1 MTTGAKSW
9 GTKTAGIPHFDQS
22 RDAGMTTPVTKPKDA
37 YRIVDFL
44 KDNGTL
50 VALVILGILF
60 SFMDDAFFTPRN
72 LTNLARQTTIIGI
85 ISVGMTMVIIIGGI
99 DLSVGSIVGLAA
111 IVVTLLM
118 QAGVDAWL
126 AILITLLTSGVLIGL
141 WNAFWIAHYN
151 IPPFIITLGMMTIA
165 RGLAL
170 TLSDG
175 SSVPV
180 TDSFFPKLG
189 GSYISPAVSGI
200 ILMAVLIFFFFTL
213 FRNVRQKKK
222 YNVKIKTQQLA
233 ANAAIAV
240 AGIGLGFYVFTTY
253 RGIPYP
259 VAIFFAIA
267 FIGIFALNNTVF
279 GRRVYAVGGNEE
291 AARLS
296 GIPRSR
302 VKYIVYSL
310 TTTLSALAGI
320 LLASRLNGA
329 SPNLGNMFE
338 LDAISAVIIGGTSF
352 TGGIGTITGTVI
364 GAFIIGILNNGM
376 SLYGV
381 PTFYQLI
388 IKGLIIILAV
398 WFDVLNKKK
407 QA

>member
-1 MTTGAKSW
+1 MTIGVKW
-9 GTKTAGIPHFDQS
+9 GGHKTSSTTRHGGKKDV
-22 RDAGMTTPVTKPKDA
+22 GMTTQATKPKEV
-37 YRIVDFL
+37 YQIVDFL

-50 VALVILGILF
+50 VALVILGIFF
-60 SFMDDAFFTPRN
+60 SFIDEAFFTPRN

-85 ISVGMTMVIIIGGI
+85 ISVGMTMVIIINGI

-118 QAGVDAWL
+118 QAGVAVWL
-126 AILITLLTSGVLIGL
+126 AIFITLLTAGILIGL
-141 WNAFWIAHYN
+141 WNSYWIAHYN

-189 GSYISPAVSGI
+189 GSFISPSISGA
-200 ILMAVLIFFFFTL
+200 ILIAVLIVFFISL

-222 YNVKIKTQQLA
+222 YDVKIRMRQMVV
-233 ANAAIAV
+233 NAAITV
-240 AGIGLGFYVFTTY
+240 AGLGLATYAFTTY

-267 FIGIFALNNTVF
+267 FMGIFFLNNTTF

-296 GIPRSR
+296 GIPISR
-302 VKYIVYSL
+302 VKFIVYSL

-329 SPNLGNMFE
+329 SPNLGTMFE
-338 LDAISAVIIGGTSF
+338 LDSISAVIIGGTSF

-364 GAFIIGILNNGM
+364 GTFIIGTLNNGM

-407 QA
+407 RV